1 MQLIFVR
8 HAEPDYSVDSL
19 TPKGFREA
27 ELLARR
33 TAAWKPTACFCSPA
47 GRAQA
52 TAKPSLAAMGVEAET
67 LGWMAEF
74 TIGCHARPDGS
85 GDQSW
90 VPWDLFPDYW
100 TADPRYNDPEGWLD
114 TPYLQAHADVARP
127 RWAEIKAGIDG
138 VLARYGYRRE
148 ANHYRIAPDANRDAL
163 LVFFCHL
170 GLAGAAIGHITHVAP
185 PALWHGLFMAPS
197 SVTVLNSEERQ
208 GDIAGFRCQVF
219 GDTSHLRDAGEPP
232 SRMGSFGR
240 SVFPF

>member
-33 TAAWKPTACFCSPA
+33 TAAWRPTACFCSPA

-67 LGWMAEF
+67 LEWMAEF

-148 ANHYRIAPDANRDAL
+148 ANHYRIAPDAR
-163 LVFFCHL
+163 
-170 GLAGAAIGHITHVAP
+170 
-185 PALWHGLFMAPS
+185 
-197 SVTVLNSEERQ
+197 TVCGEQGGGIEHRAVERPVETLHEFLYKE
-208 GDIAGFRCQVF
+208 GVRINMFTGIAD
-219 GDTSHLRDAGEPP
+219 DTS
-232 SRMGSFGR
+232 F
-240 SVFPF
+240 

>member
-1 MQLIFVR
+1 MQLVFVR

-33 TAAWKPTACFCSPA
+33 AAAWKPAACFCSPA

-52 TAKPSLAAMGVEAET
+52 TAAPSLAAMGAEAET
-67 LGWMAEF
+67 LPWMTEF
-74 TIGCHARPDGS
+74 TIGRHARPDGS
-85 GDQSW
+85 GDESW

-100 TADPRYNDPEGWLD
+100 TADPRYNEPEGWLD
-114 TPYLQAHADVARP
+114 TPYLAAHADVARP

-138 VLARYGYRRE
+138 VLARFGYRRE
-148 ANHYRIAPDANRDAL
+148 ANHYRVAPDARRDAR

-170 GLAGAAIGHITHVAP
+170 GLACAAVAHVVHVAP
-185 PALWHGLFMAPS
+185 PALWQAFFMAPS

-208 GDIAGFRCQVF
+208 GDVAGFRVQAF
-219 GDTSHLRDAGEPP
+219 GDTSHLRAAGEPP
-232 SRMGSFGR
+232 SRMGGFQKD
-240 SVFPF
+240 VFAL